1 MVIEVNQII
10 LENFESF
17 LNKNPN
23 APISLRKLFKESLR
37 IESDSTSVDKKGI
50 QKTDPE
56 KDKKTYIF
64 LECGCRWIVENDE
77 KHKVLRCFSLKS
89 HFSTF

>member
-23 APISLRKLFKESLR
+23 APKSLRKLFKESLA
-37 IESDSTSVDKKGI
+37 IEKDSTSIDKKGI
-50 QKTDPE
+50 QKAYE
-56 KDKKTYIF
+56 NLLKDYTSDKDI
-64 LECGCRWIVENDE
+64 LEWA
-77 KHKVLRCFSLKS
+77 KS
-89 HFSTF
+89 YVSE

>member
-23 APISLRKLFKESLR
+23 APKSLRKLFKESLR
-37 IESDSTSVDKKGI
+37 IESGSTSVDKKGI
-50 QKTDPE
+50 QKAYENLLEDYTND
-56 KDKKTYIF
+56 KD
-64 LECGCRWIVENDE
+64 IVEWAE
-77 KHKVLRCFSLKS
+77 SYVSE
-89 HFSTF
+89 

>member
-23 APISLRKLFKESLR
+23 APKSLRKLFKESLD
-37 IESDSTSVDKKGI
+37 IESESTTVDKTGMDSAYENI
-50 QKTDPE
+50 L
-56 KDKKTYIF
+56 KDYT
-64 LECGCRWIVENDE
+64 NDE
-77 KHKVLRCFSLKS
+77 DILEWAKS
-89 HFSTF
+89 YVS